1 MQMVWDPLRKK
12 EVALT
17 AEEKVR
23 QCFIAFLYGK
33 CGVPL
38 SLMNSEVAFDYGR
51 KHFRADIVVF
61 DRRGEP
67 LMVVECKNEDVQIG
81 ALTARQALRY
91 HAVLNVKYIV
101 LTNGKA
107 VFVYRKGPDG
117 TFSQMDRFPAY
128 EEMLLC
134 ADTLNI

>member
-1 MQMVWDPLRKK
+1 MQMIWDPLRKK

-23 QCFIAFLYGK
+23 QSFIAFLHGK
-33 CGVPL
+33 CGVPFP
-38 SLMNSEVAFDYGR
+38 LMNSEVAFDYGR

-61 DRRGEP
+61 GHKGEP
-67 LMVVECKNEDVQIG
+67 LMVVECKNEQVRLG

-91 HAVLNVKYIV
+91 HAVLNVEYIV
-101 LTNGKA
+101 LTNGKS
-107 VFVYRKGPDG
+107 VYIYRKGSDG
-117 TFSQMDRFPAY
+117 AFSQMDHFPVY

-134 ADTLNI
+134 ADTPNI